1 MKEYLKIG
9 SFLRN
14 TINYI
19 SGEVLTKGIYFLSI
33 PLFSFLLTTKEY
45 GNVAIFSMLYP
56 LIATIISL
64 NLAGYIR
71 QGILKSELEDRML
84 GTLLIFQSVILLCVF
99 PFLFIFKELIAH
111 IVGLEGILLEA
122 LFLTSII
129 NVFYQFYQF
138 YLLGKNESKKYALFS
153 LITAILNIGL
163 SIGFILYLKKSADVE
178 RIYGIVVSFILMGGY
193 AIVQMYRKAKIVLD
207 RKILRNAIHFSVPLI
222 FHAIAGMLLAQ
233 SDRFMI
239 KKMIGD
245 EEAGLYSYAYNAGM
259 IMHVLVV
266 ATNNS
271 WIPLF
276 YKCLAE
282 KKYEELKNKMR
293 KYVGLM
299 LAIAIILMLVVSPIM
314 RLITNASYHEAI
326 RIMPAV
332 IFSGFIILLNNLY
345 ANYTFYEGRTYI
357 ISINTFIVTVL
368 NIALNY
374 FTLEKYGYQIAAW
387 TTLIS
392 YLLLFIL
399 NYTYAVKK
407 EEKAISLWN
416 LIKK

>member
-1 MKEYLKIG
+1 MKGYLKIG

-19 SGEVLTKGIYFLSI
+19 SGEVLTKGIHFLSI

-71 QGILKSELEDRML
+71 QGILKSESEDRML
-84 GTLLIFQSVILLCVF
+84 GTLLIFQCVILLCIF
-99 PFLFIFKELIAH
+99 PFLFIFKELIAN
-111 IVGLEGILLEA
+111 IVGLEGILLDA

-163 SIGFILYLKKSADVE
+163 SIGFILYLKRSADVE
-178 RIYGIVVSFILMGGY
+178 RIYGIVASFVIMGGY
-193 AIVQMYRKAKIVLD
+193 ATVQMYKKAKIVLD
-207 RKILRNAIHFSVPLI
+207 RKVLQNAIHFSVPLI

-282 KKYEELKNKMR
+282 KKYNELKNKMR

-299 LAIAIILMLVVSPIM
+299 LIITVILMLVVSPIM
-314 RLITNASYHEAI
+314 RLITNPLYHEAI
-326 RIMPAV
+326 TIIPIV

-357 ISINTFIVTVL
+357 ISINTFIVTIV

-374 FTLEKYGYQIAAW
+374 CTLEKYGYQIAAW